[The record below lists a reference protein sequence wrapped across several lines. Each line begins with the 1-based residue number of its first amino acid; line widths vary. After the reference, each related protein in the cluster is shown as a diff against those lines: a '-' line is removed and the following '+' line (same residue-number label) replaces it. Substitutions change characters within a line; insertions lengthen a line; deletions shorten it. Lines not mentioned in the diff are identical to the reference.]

1 MSPLEEVLA
10 ALQQFGTPARRN
22 GVGWKAKCPAH
33 DDRNPSLSIS
43 EGDDGRALLKCF
55 AGCEV
60 KDIVAELGLRE
71 ADLFL
76 AASTLTPLRRRSQAQ
91 GAADTEEHSSSRG
104 LTLDAL
110 SEAKGLPA
118 DLLRSI
124 GCADL
129 KYQGAPA
136 VRIPYYSETG
146 KPGATRYRVSLDAEP
161 RFKWKVGSKTTLYGL
176 ERLGEVREAGW
187 VLLLEGESDCW
198 TAWHHGLPALG
209 APGKSTWRAEWA
221 PHVDDLDVY
230 VWQEPDAEDFT
241 ARIYRDVPG
250 VRVIVAPHDSKD
262 LSAAHLAGEDVPTL
276 VEQLK
281 ASAVSAASIVR
292 QAADEDRTRL
302 KAEARPILDAP
313 DPLVDVWNAIEA
325 VGYGGDRSVPMTV
338 YLAATSRLLLMR
350 PGAMP
355 VHALLIGPAS
365 AGKSYAL
372 GTALSLVPPEAVVS
386 IDAGSPRALIYDDR
400 SLEHRVLVF
409 GEADSLPSSEDNPA
423 ASAVRT
429 LLQENRLRYDVTCED
444 RENGGYAVRHIDKPG
459 PTVCITTSTKSL
471 GPQLMS
477 RLFVLEARDTQDQTR
492 AALTAQAAIEL
503 HGAAE
508 PAPALIAYQ
517 AYLQT
522 LAPWDV
528 VVPFVDEL
536 AQAIGRRPAASRV
549 LRDFARLVSLVKA
562 VAVLRH
568 CHRERDACG
577 RVVAEI
583 ADYEAVLLLVDDL
596 FEASVTG
603 ASDAVREVVAA
614 VDELVGDSSPSVS
627 VTEISTHVGLT
638 KQATSGRVKRAID
651 GGWLINKEE
660 RRGRRYEIVLG
671 EPLPERD
678 GLPAPDE
685 LSAMAGDDGDAPST

>member
-1 MSPLEEVLA
+1 
-10 ALQQFGTPARRN
+10 
-22 GVGWKAKCPAH
+22 
-33 DDRNPSLSIS
+33 
-43 EGDDGRALLKCF
+43 
-55 AGCEV
+55 
-60 KDIVAELGLRE
+60 
-71 ADLFL
+71 
-76 AASTLTPLRRRSQAQ
+76 
-91 GAADTEEHSSSRG
+91 
-104 LTLDAL
+104 
-110 SEAKGLPA
+110 
-118 DLLRSI
+118 
-124 GCADL
+124 
-129 KYQGAPA
+129 
-136 VRIPYYSETG
+136 
-146 KPGATRYRVSLDAEP
+146 
-161 RFKWKVGSKTTLYGL
+161 
-176 ERLGEVREAGW
+176 
-187 VLLLEGESDCW
+187 
-198 TAWHHGLPALG
+198 
-209 APGKSTWRAEWA
+209 
-221 PHVDDLDVY
+221 
-230 VWQEPDAEDFT
+230 
-241 ARIYRDVPG
+241 
-250 VRVIVAPHDSKD
+250 
-262 LSAAHLAGEDVPTL
+262 
-276 VEQLK
+276 
-281 ASAVSAASIVR
+281 
-292 QAADEDRTRL
+292 
-302 KAEARPILDAP
+302 
-313 DPLVDVWNAIEA
+313 
-325 VGYGGDRSVPMTV
+325 
-338 YLAATSRLLLMR
+338 
-350 PGAMP
+350 
-355 VHALLIGPAS
+355 
-365 AGKSYAL
+365 
-372 GTALSLVPPEAVVS
+372 
-386 IDAGSPRALIYDDR
+386 
-400 SLEHRVLVF
+400 
-409 GEADSLPSSEDNPA
+409 
-423 ASAVRT
+423 
-429 LLQENRLRYDVTCED
+429 
-444 RENGGYAVRHIDKPG
+444 
-459 PTVCITTSTKSL
+459 
-471 GPQLMS
+471 MS

-549 LRDFARLVSLVKA
+549 LPDFARLVSLVKA